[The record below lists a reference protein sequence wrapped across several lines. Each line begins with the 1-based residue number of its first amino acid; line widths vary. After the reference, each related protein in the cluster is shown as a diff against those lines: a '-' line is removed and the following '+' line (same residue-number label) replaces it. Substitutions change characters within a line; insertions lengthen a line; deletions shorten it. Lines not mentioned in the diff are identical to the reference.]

1 MLLTDDQV
9 ETVARQLVAIAR
21 WDEQLRAMLQPTP
34 AVGDDGV
41 WHRPTPGPKP
51 PCSITVLDLLV
62 DTEQRLRDY
71 AGNLAEDVLGGRIHG
86 ADVTPREW
94 ARSRR
99 TNPALCDFLRRHL
112 DALASREWAPDAVDD
127 IARIH
132 RDLAD
137 RVEPPADLPVD
148 AVATAADAARL
159 TGIPA
164 GTIRRWGSE
173 GTIPKHL
180 GPDGR
185 ARYRIGDIHQRL
197 KGTP

>member
-62 DTEQRLRDY
+62 DVEQRLREY
-71 AGNLAEDVLGGRIHG
+71 AGNLAEDVLDSRIPG
-86 ADVTPREW
+86 ADITPREW
-94 ARSRR
+94 AESRC
-99 TNPALCDFLRRHL
+99 TIPALCDFLRRHL
-112 DALASREWAPDAVDD
+112 DALASLEWAQDAAEDVARMHRD
-127 IARIH
+127 IA
-132 RDLAD
+132 D
-137 RVEPPADLPVD
+137 RAEPPVQVPVD
-148 AVATAADAARL
+148 AVATAADAARI

-173 GTIPKHL
+173 GTLAKHV
-180 GPDGR
+180 GVDGR
-185 ARYRIGDIHQRL
+185 PRYRIGDIRRRAVL
-197 KGTP
+197 